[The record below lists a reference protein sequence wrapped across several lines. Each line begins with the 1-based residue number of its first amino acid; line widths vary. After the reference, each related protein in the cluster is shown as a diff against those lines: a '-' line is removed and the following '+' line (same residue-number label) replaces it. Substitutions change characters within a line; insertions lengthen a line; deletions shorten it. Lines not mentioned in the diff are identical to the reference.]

1 MKKAIL
7 DWLLKHP
14 DWILRTEYL
23 NKITQYDLEKNI
35 LDIYEFGFITKDGQF
50 YSSLRDIPNFIGV
63 KQVIRINTISDEKEN
78 MIVLKELEN
87 LFDIHLIDEKIDI
100 KQNIINKAKTYI
112 AECEMRK
119 KQLKFEEENQI
130 KLSI

>member
-14 DWILRTEYL
+14 EWILRTEYL
-23 NKITQYDLEKNI
+23 NKITQYDHEKNI
-35 LDIYEFGFITKDGQF
+35 LDIHEFGFLSKDGQF
-50 YSSLRDIPNFIGV
+50 YSSLKDIPNFIGV

-100 KQNIINKAKTYI
+100 KQNIILKAQAFI
-112 AECEMRK
+112 DECELRK
-119 KQLKFEEENQI
+119 KQLKFEEENQM